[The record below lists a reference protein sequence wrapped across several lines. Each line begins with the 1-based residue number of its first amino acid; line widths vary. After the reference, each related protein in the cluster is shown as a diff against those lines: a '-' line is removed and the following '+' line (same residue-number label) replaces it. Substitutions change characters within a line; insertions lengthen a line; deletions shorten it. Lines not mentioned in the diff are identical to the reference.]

1 MITTKNLSKRYG
13 EILAVDDVSFSVNPG
28 EVLGFLGAN
37 GAGKSTTMRMIA
49 GFIAPSAGTVSVCGH
64 DIERSPVQAKSCMGY
79 LPEGAPSYGEMTVG
93 EFLDFV
99 ADIRG
104 LGGARRRER
113 RASWSSVSAL
123 APVIEQV
130 VETLSKGFRRR
141 VGLAQALIHDP
152 QVLILDEP
160 TDGLDPNQK
169 HEVRRLINELSKDK
183 LVIVSTHI
191 LEEVH
196 EVCTRAIIIADG
208 RIVADETP
216 AALEARSRYHHAVS
230 LRFDKPEELA
240 AARRG
245 IAGLPEVTE
254 VETDER
260 ELKLTAVPR
269 PGKNVLPAVSALITR
284 YDWDVPELHLE
295 SGRLD
300 EVFRTLT
307 GAGPRRGRVA
317 RAGRALMKGERGFEQ
332 DPGDFPA
339 RAPKLFRDTARVRV
353 HRDFP
358 RARGR
363 VHVSGGRTV
372 RARPGRS
379 AAVLPLAPLALPGA
393 HPRDLDAPVGGG
405 AQQRQHRA
413 SDDAAGHVVRR
424 RWSVNFSPPGA
435 SPALRW
441 RSPSRSGS
449 R

>member
-1 MITTKNLSKRYG
+1 MITTKHLSKRYG
-13 EILAVDDVSFSVNPG
+13 EKLAVDDLTFTVAPG

-49 GFIAPSAGTVSVCGH
+49 GFISPTAGEVSVCGH
-64 DIERSPVQAKSCMGY
+64 DIEKAPVAAKACMGY

-99 ADIRG
+99 ADVRG
-104 LGGARRRER
+104 LKGER
-113 RASWSSVSAL
+113 RAQRRAVVVDRLAL
-123 APVIEQV
+123 SGVVDQVI
-130 VETLSKGFRRR
+130 ETLSKGFRRR

-230 LRFDKPEELA
+230 LRFEKADQLAAAKTELA
-240 AARRG
+240 ALPQ
-245 IAGLPEVTE
+245 IAAI
-254 VETDER
+254 ETDAR
-260 ELKLTAVPR
+260 ELKLTAVPK
-269 PGKNVLPAVSALITR
+269 PGANALAAVSAIIDKN
-284 YDWDVPELHLE
+284 DWDVPELHLE

-307 GAGPRRGRVA
+307 QPAGIEA
-317 RAGRALMKGERGFEQ
+317 
-332 DPGDFPA
+332 
-339 RAPKLFRDTARVRV
+339 AP
-353 HRDFP
+353 
-358 RARGR
+358 
-363 VHVSGGRTV
+363 
-372 RARPGRS
+372 
-379 AAVLPLAPLALPGA
+379 
-393 HPRDLDAPVGGG
+393 
-405 AQQRQHRA
+405 
-413 SDDAAGHVVRR
+413 
-424 RWSVNFSPPGA
+424 
-435 SPALRW
+435 
-441 RSPSRSGS
+441 
-449 R
+449 